1 MKELQYLNKYFY
13 KYKYHFIGGIL
24 IAIVARIFA
33 LYTPKLVGNSMSVVE
48 DFINGNI
55 DRSQADSVFLKNL
68 LLIVAF
74 TIIAGFFLFLTRQT
88 LIVVSRH
95 IEFDLKNEIFT
106 HYENLS
112 QSFFKQNR
120 TGDLMSR
127 ISSDVDKVRQY
138 IGPSI
143 MYGISTAI
151 TFVVVIT
158 QMYIISPTLTLYT
171 LIPLPLLSY
180 SIFKLSNEIN
190 KKSTAYQQN
199 LSSLA
204 TFTQE
209 MFSGIRVIKAHN
221 LEKNIQGD
229 FQELSKESKVKNMR
243 LSKLNAMFGPLMMF
257 LIGISSLI
265 VIFVGG
271 MMYIDGKITHIGV
284 IAEFILYVNML
295 IWPVASLGW
304 ISSMVQEAEASQKR
318 INEFLKTV
326 PDILNKSDEPVEI
339 QGNIEF
345 KNVSFTYDDTNIQAL
360 KNVSFSVKKGET
372 IAIFGKTGS
381 GKSTILSLVSRL
393 YDVKEGE
400 ILIDG
405 VPVDQINLEGLRKNM
420 AVVPQDAFLFS
431 DTIKNNIRFGKQEAS
446 DEEIIEVARLAA
458 VHDNIAGFANGYETI
473 LGERGISL
481 SGGQK
486 QRVSIA
492 RALLKD
498 AKILLLDDCLSAVDT
513 ETEETILSNLGKVME
528 NKTTF
533 IVSHRVSAAR
543 NADKIIVLDE
553 GKIIEQG
560 SHNELISQNG
570 YYKELYEMQLSEK
583 ELS

>member
-1 MKELQYLNKYFY
+1 NSKTIILFKKLRFIRTLMKELQYLNKYFY

-151 TFVVVIT
+151 TFVVVIA

-243 LSKLNAMFGPLMMF
+243 LAKLNAMFGPLMMF

-326 PDILNKSDEPVEI
+326 PDIQNKSDEPVDI
-339 QGNIEF
+339 QGTIEF

-393 YDVKEGE
+393 YEVKEGE

-420 AVVPQDAFLFS
+420 A
-431 DTIKNNIRFGKQEAS
+431 
-446 DEEIIEVARLAA
+446 
-458 VHDNIAGFANGYETI
+458 
-473 LGERGISL
+473 
-481 SGGQK
+481 
-486 QRVSIA
+486 
-492 RALLKD
+492 
-498 AKILLLDDCLSAVDT
+498 
-513 ETEETILSNLGKVME
+513 
-528 NKTTF
+528 
-533 IVSHRVSAAR
+533 
-543 NADKIIVLDE
+543 
-553 GKIIEQG
+553 
-560 SHNELISQNG
+560 
-570 YYKELYEMQLSEK
+570 
-583 ELS
+583 

>member
-13 KYKYHFIGGIL
+13 KYKYHFISGIL

-48 DFINGNI
+48 DFIKGNI
-55 DRSQADSVFLKNL
+55 DRTQADSVFLKNL

-151 TFVVVIT
+151 TFVVVIA

-243 LSKLNAMFGPLMMF
+243 LAKMNAMFGPLMMF

-326 PDILNKSDEPVEI
+326 PDIQNKSDEPVEI
-339 QGNIEF
+339 QGTIEF